1 MKLKM
6 RKKIRSFGGN
16 IYTCNINIDEAEMD
30 QNNLLENMVE
40 FNDKSISKSEEGK
53 NKKRSTYKFVNALDE
68 CRELALNALESWI
81 FLIKSTSKG
90 IKILTPKQM
99 PQGLSIGLAQAKA
112 GNTSEKLLNEI
123 RQIICYLHQ
132 GKEITKKVYNTI
144 INST

>member
-68 CRELALNALESWI
+68 CRELALNALES
-81 FLIKSTSKG
+81 
-90 IKILTPKQM
+90 
-99 PQGLSIGLAQAKA
+99 
-112 GNTSEKLLNEI
+112 
-123 RQIICYLHQ
+123 
-132 GKEITKKVYNTI
+132 
-144 INST
+144 